1 MALSKRQ
8 VLAATML
15 AIIAIT
21 AIAYAQLVTGTIT
34 VTTKDRV
41 TVSNIDIG
49 TVPARAAGNKTAE
62 EAITVDLSGLTGK
75 ALIGVE
81 LVADDLKIYE
91 GFKAFV
97 VQIKN
102 ATDPSKPVVTVLTLS
117 NPYAEFEVW
126 CGASHKFDVTVIYA
140 AGSMPVTSVT
150 VHLGATIKAIY

>member
-21 AIAYAQLVTGTIT
+21 AIAYAQLMTGTIT
-34 VTTKDRV
+34 VTTKERV
-41 TVSNIDIG
+41 TVTDINIG
-49 TVPARAAGNKTAE
+49 TVPARAAGNKTVE
-62 EAITVDLSGLTGK
+62 GAITVDLSGLNGASK

-102 ATDPSKPVVTVLTLS
+102 ATNSVVAVLTLS
-117 NPYAEFEVW
+117 NPYAEFEVG
-126 CGASHKFDVTVIYA
+126 CGTSHTFNVTVIYA
-140 AGSMPVTSVT
+140 AGSMPVTDVR